1 MTTAFGLFVLLVV
14 GLNLLAL
21 PFLTMLLLTSLA
33 AVFSPRRTKTPTEPK
48 SRFLIVV
55 PAHDERVGIAE
66 TVKSCRALDYPSDRF
81 GVLVIADNCSDDTA
95 EIAARAG
102 AEVVERHHETKRSK
116 GYALEYLIERLRETG
131 RLDELDAIVII
142 DADTL
147 VTPDV
152 LRKFDAMVQRGDDW
166 IQAYYTVANADAS
179 WRTRLMTYAFSL
191 INGVAPLGHYRLGFS
206 SPLHGNGMCFT
217 VRGLD
222 RVPWRSYGLVE
233 DYEYSWVVRMA
244 GERIAFLP
252 DAAVKATML
261 EGGGEAAAHQ
271 RRRWEFGRKE
281 VKRRLFGQVLRNSK
295 LSFAEK
301 FVSAVELKTPP
312 MMTLLGL
319 LLGLAILNAAAIC
332 GFADPFS
339 RVVPLA
345 LLGSSVLMMAA
356 VGGYAISPFLVFGLP
371 ARYLLTLA
379 YIPIYALWKISARL
393 GGKPTRWVRTARTE
407 S

>member
-1 MTTAFGLFVLLVV
+1 MTTAFGLFVFLVA

-21 PFLTMLLLTSLA
+21 PLLVMLLLSSLA
-33 AVFSPRRTKTPTEPK
+33 AVFSPRRTKTPATPK
-48 SRFLIVV
+48 SRFLIVI
-55 PAHDERVGIAE
+55 PAHDERAGIAQ
-66 TVKSCRALDYPSDRF
+66 TVESCRAMDYPGDLF

-95 EIAARAG
+95 EIAAGAG
-102 AEVVERHHETKRSK
+102 AEVVERRHETKRSK

-131 RLDELDAIVII
+131 RIDELDAIVII
-142 DADTL
+142 DADSIA
-147 VTPDV
+147 TPDL
-152 LRKFDAMVQRGDDW
+152 LRKFDALIRRGEDW

-179 WRTRLMTYAFSL
+179 WRTRLMTFAFSL

-217 VRGLD
+217 VRGLS

-252 DAAVKATML
+252 DASVKATML

-281 VKRRLFGQVLRNSK
+281 IKRRLFSQVLRNPKMS
-295 LSFAEK
+295 LAQK

-312 MMTLLGL
+312 MITLLGL
-319 LLGLAILNAAAIC
+319 LLALAVLNGAAIY

-339 RVVPLA
+339 HVVPWL
-345 LLGSSVLMMAA
+345 LLGSGILMLAA
-356 VGGYAISPFLVFGLP
+356 LGGYALSPFLVFGLP

-379 YIPIYALWKISARL
+379 YIPIYALWKITARL
-393 GGKPTRWVRTARTE
+393 GDKPARWVRTARTE
-407 S
+407 T